1 MLTSHIKDKP
11 IEDDISPITSTKT
24 ISYFTKDKFK
34 SQIERIKKASELAQ
48 KKMDYTTAHSE
59 EILYAIAIVEK
70 FLRKKQRICYGG
82 QAINAHLPKS
92 HKIYDPTYS
101 IPDYDFFTPSPAS
114 DITMLVT
121 MLQHAGFR
129 EVSTREGMH
138 EGTTKIYVD
147 YVPVADI
154 TELHP
159 LMFKII
165 HKRSVVFN
173 GIHYMD
179 ANSLRMLMYLEL
191 SRPRGE
197 VTRWGKVFERL
208 MIFNEFIPIPR
219 CTINKK
225 RKSLPYEHFSI
236 ILQFILDKNRI
247 FAGADLIELYR
258 DSKHK
263 NVNEV
268 HLHIAPK
275 NPIIFYSPYSNKDG
289 IELVRIIN
297 AATSTKCSIQNITIH
312 KSDLIPYVTIIKHGK
327 QIIACIVEY
336 SACHAY
342 HTVPYHNATLRIA
355 SLDTLITLYFSL
367 GLLQSRLFN
376 IGSLECMANKLV
388 EISIKTHT
396 YHGQTVFPAIS
407 ITCDGHQK
415 TLPSLIREKVE
426 RITRKKAIEK
436 RRTIRKRK

>member
-1 MLTSHIKDKP
+1 MLSTPIKDKP
-11 IEDDISPITSTKT
+11 IEDDINPITSTKT

-48 KKMDYTTAHSE
+48 KKLDYTTAHSE

-70 FLRKKQRICYGG
+70 FLRKNGRICYGG
-82 QAINAHLPKS
+82 QAINAHLPKA

-114 DITMLVT
+114 DINKLVT
-121 MLQHAGFR
+121 MLQNAGFR

-138 EGTTKIYVD
+138 EGTVKVYVD

-159 LMFKII
+159 IMFKIM
-165 HKRSVVFN
+165 HKRSSVFD

-197 VTRWGKVFERL
+197 VTRWSKVFERL

-219 CTINKK
+219 CTMNKK
-225 RKSLPYEHFSI
+225 RTPLPYEHFSI
-236 ILQFILDKNRI
+236 ILKFILDKNRI
-247 FAGADLIELYR
+247 FAGADLMELYR
-258 DSKHK
+258 AEAHK
-263 NVNEV
+263 NANEV
-268 HLHIAPK
+268 QLHITPK
-275 NPIIFYSPYSNKDG
+275 KPILFYSPHSNKDG
-289 IELVRIIN
+289 VELVRIIN
-297 AATSTKCSIQNITIH
+297 ATTSTRCSIQNITIH
-312 KSDLIPYVTIIKHGK
+312 KSDLIPYVTIIKYGK

-342 HTVPYHNATLRIA
+342 HTIPYHNATLRIA

-396 YHGQTVFPAIS
+396 HHGTTAFPVIS

-426 RITRKKAIEK
+426 RITRKRAIEK
-436 RRTIRKRK
+436 RRTIKKRK